1 MALQRNNPALTI
13 QAAATVTEYRLIT
26 PAGIHAV
33 VSTTDDVVGVAQ
45 EPAVSG
51 GQIPV
56 RLRSAGTC
64 KLCVDGAIAVGGLV
78 YKAAAGKGSPT
89 STSSVAIGR
98 ALQASAADGDIIE
111 VQLY

>member
-1 MALQRNNPALTI
+1 MAKQVNNPATTI
-13 QAAATVTEYRLIT
+13 VATGTVIENRLVT

-51 GQIPV
+51 QPIPV

-64 KLCVDGAIAVGGLV
+64 KLCVDGALTLGQAV
-78 YKAAAGKGSPT
+78 YKGAAGKGSPT
-89 STSSVAIGR
+89 TTGSVAIGR
-98 ALQASAADGDIIE
+98 ALEASGADGDIIE